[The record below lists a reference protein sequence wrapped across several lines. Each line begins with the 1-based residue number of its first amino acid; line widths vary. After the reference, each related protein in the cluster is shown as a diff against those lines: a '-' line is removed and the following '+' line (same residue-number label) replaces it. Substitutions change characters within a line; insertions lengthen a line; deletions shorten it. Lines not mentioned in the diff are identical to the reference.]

1 MTLDQFKQVWA
12 RAAVKAATREKD
24 YSALDAA
31 AGGDG
36 DHGEAIVAATK
47 ALAAAQGADFKSL
60 LSDMVEHLES
70 DVSGS
75 TSSLYGTLFEG
86 MADAVDAGVTELD
99 AAGVADLFAAGLEE
113 LGFATKAKVGDKTF
127 MDALIPAIEALKD
140 HDLVYLHLEA
150 IDECSHLGDLNL
162 KKQAIAEFEN
172 RIVAPVMKAFE
183 GKGVTFAVLP
193 DHPVPLHLRKH
204 TRTPVPVAIC
214 GDHIS
219 PDAVQA
225 YSEADAPKGSLGFM
239 NGEQFMRKVMNLK

>member
-12 RAAVKAATREKD
+12 RAAAKAAAREKD

-36 DHGEAIVAATK
+36 DHGEAIVAATR
-47 ALAAAQGADFKSL
+47 ALA
-60 LSDMVEHLES
+60 

-127 MDALIPAIEALKD
+127 MDALIPAIEALKA
-140 HDLVYLHLEA
+140 HAAEGEPAMFAAAAAAAKAGCEA
-150 IDECSHLGDLNL
+150 TAQMQARYGRAKNLGERSIGPIDAGAASN
-162 KKQAIAEFEN
+162 
-172 RIVAPVMKAFE
+172 
-183 GKGVTFAVLP
+183 
-193 DHPVPLHLRKH
+193 
-204 TRTPVPVAIC
+204 
-214 GDHIS
+214 
-219 PDAVQA
+219 
-225 YSEADAPKGSLGFM
+225 ADIWSCFI
-239 NGEQFMRKVMNLK
+239 

>member
-12 RAAVKAATREKD
+12 RAAAKAAAREKD

-36 DHGEAIVAATK
+36 DHGEAIVAATR

-60 LSDMVEHLES
+60 LGDMVSHLES

-99 AAGVADLFAAGLEE
+99 ATGVADLFAAGLEE

-127 MDALIPAIEALKD
+127 MDALIPAVEALKA
-140 HDLVYLHLEA
+140 HA
-150 IDECSHLGDLNL
+150 
-162 KKQAIAEFEN
+162 AEGEPAMF
-172 RIVAPVMKAFE
+172 AAAAAAAKA
-183 GKGVTFAVLP
+183 G
-193 DHPVPLHLRKH
+193 
-204 TRTPVPVAIC
+204 
-214 GDHIS
+214 
-219 PDAVQA
+219 
-225 YSEADAPKGSLGFM
+225 SEATAQMQAKFGRAKNLGERSIGPIDAGSASNADIWACFAGIE
-239 NGEQFMRKVMNLK
+239 N